1 MFILRSNKVYYYIIL
16 KIIQSPKWIHRLI
29 FTCLLGGVSMGEPNT
44 QATYITGT
52 IIDSTDL
59 SPLEYASIS
68 VINPGTNYKI
78 MVGGI
83 SDENGEFSIRH
94 TLVGTYT
101 IEVEYIGYETRAF
114 PDLKFSDEEHHAIDV
129 NLGRFNLLPKVLKLE
144 KVEAV
149 GFKSAI
155 KIGLDKKTFTITKA
169 ESILNQSAEAALR
182 KIPSVD
188 VDIDGVISINGD
200 QNITVLINGLRLS
213 GTHGEKN
220 PYLDLITTGF
230 IEKIDVI
237 TNPSVAMDPNGM
249 GGIINI
255 ILKDDIVDGFHSSTS
270 FTYGNHK
277 RYNGLLRLSYKKRK
291 MEFELT
297 GFAKSD
303 FSALN
308 SEREYEWQY
317 DSFSLKSIQEKST
330 TGNPLTGGIN
340 FGSTLTI
347 SDQNILHLGS
357 FFTAFNHS
365 SRDSIHHQFP
375 VEYDMTSNDNKRG
388 WNLDGNL
395 IHALKFSND
404 RSLTTTA
411 AFAQS
416 GEHQKEI
423 NDRNS
428 NGTGPDDHS
437 HIYQDDAIETKEIES
452 VYKTESPRFGMIQG
466 GASYQSLAINSEL
479 EYLHAPYGFD
489 FNEQVSSG
497 YFRVQKSL
505 KSMLSSLSAGIRI
518 EQRNTSTGVY
528 DIELPDSHQHA
539 DTSNVFVA
547 LIDSSIANSPP
558 AQKELYLYPELKTG
572 FTSIDKKLS
581 IIMKYGRRI
590 NRVKLAMINPFPVS
604 MIDEYHVR
612 KGNPFLKPELVDI
625 YQINFSFRLNTKQHP
640 MFTGNIFYKDIQDLI
655 QWHDVDFVTINDQ
668 SFEILTAGNVASG
681 KSLGYDFALSL
692 SPTKNIRLILD
703 YNNWIQK
710 TSGKGETDLIGNS
723 SGSITD
729 AQIRIALPW
738 KVDFELWY
746 RHYGKHKLPI
756 GEIAPY
762 YYVDLSFGKAIIDKN
777 VYLTFSVHDLFN
789 TRIMDIYTEQAIT
802 NPTSG
807 VTYIQKLNATKYNEQ
822 RLISLGIQFNISA
835 FPTPGQSKRDRINK
849 PDQPDDIDVD
859 Y

>member
-1 MFILRSNKVYYYIIL
+1 ML
-16 KIIQSPKWIHRLI
+16 KIIQSPKWIHKLI
-29 FTCLLGGVSMGEPNT
+29 FTCFLGQISMGEPNA

-68 VINPGTNYKI
+68 VINPGTNYNI
-78 MVGGI
+78 IVGGI
-83 SDENGEFSIRH
+83 SNENGEFSIRH
-94 TLVGTYT
+94 TLVGHYT
-101 IEVEYIGYETRAF
+101 IEVEYIGYETRVF
-114 PDLKFSDEEHHAIDV
+114 PDLKFSDEKNHTIDV
-129 NLGRFNLLPKVLKLE
+129 DLGKFILLPKVLKLE
-144 KVEAV
+144 KVDAV
-149 GFKSAI
+149 GFKSPL
-155 KIGLDKKTFTITKA
+155 KVGLDKKTFTITKA
-169 ESILNQSAEAALR
+169 ESILNQSAEATLR

-188 VDIDGVISINGD
+188 VDIDGIISINGD

-308 SEREYEWQY
+308 SEREYEWLY
-317 DSFSLKSIQEKST
+317 PSYSLKSIQEKST
-330 TGNPLTGGIN
+330 TGSPLTGGIN
-340 FGSTLTI
+340 LGSSLTF
-347 SDQNILHLGS
+347 SDRNILHLGS
-357 FFTAFNHS
+357 FFTAFDHS
-365 SRDSIHHQFP
+365 SRDSIHKSQPEEH
-375 VEYDMTSNDNKRG
+375 ETSNDNKRG
-388 WNLDGNL
+388 WNLDASI
-395 IHALKFSND
+395 IHALKFSDDN
-404 RSLTTTA
+404 SLTTTA

-416 GEHQKEI
+416 GEHQKNI

-428 NGTGPDDHS
+428 IGTGPDDHS

-518 EQRNTSTGVY
+518 EQRKTNTGVY

-547 LIDSSIANSPP
+547 LIDSSIANSPL
-558 AQKELYLYPELKTG
+558 AEKVLYLYPELKTG
-572 FTSIDKKLS
+572 FTSMDKKLS

-604 MIDEYHVR
+604 MIDDEYHVR

-625 YQINFSFRLNTKQHP
+625 YQISFSFRLNTKQHP

-655 QWHDVDFVTINDQ
+655 QWHDVDFVTINEQ

-681 KSLGYDFALSL
+681 KSLGYDLALSL
-692 SPTKNIRLILD
+692 SPTKNIQLILD
-703 YNNWIQK
+703 YNNWIKK

-729 AQIRIALPW
+729 GQIRIAMPW

-746 RHYGKHKLPI
+746 RRYGRHKIPI
-756 GEIAPY
+756 GEIDPY
-762 YYVDLSFGKAIIDKN
+762 YYVDLSLGKAIIDKN

-789 TRIMDIYTEQAIT
+789 SRIMDISTEQAIT

-822 RLISLGIQFNISA
+822 RLISLSIQFNLSE
-835 FPTPGQSKRDRINK
+835 FPTLGQSKRDRINK
-849 PDQPDDIDVD
+849 PDHPDDIDVD

>member
-1 MFILRSNKVYYYIIL
+1 ML
-16 KIIQSPKWIHRLI
+16 KIIQLPKWIHRLI
-29 FTCLLGGVSMGEPNT
+29 FICFLGGVSMGEPNT

-68 VINPGTNYKI
+68 VINSGTNYKI

-83 SDENGEFSIRH
+83 SDEKGAFSIRH
-94 TLVGTYT
+94 TLVGHYT
-101 IEVEYIGYETRAF
+101 IEVEYIGYETKTF
-114 PDLKFSDEEHHAIDV
+114 PGLRFSDEENHTIDV
-129 NLGRFNLLPKVLKLE
+129 PLGKFNLLPKVLKLE
-144 KVEAV
+144 KVDAV
-149 GFKSAI
+149 GFKSPLRV
-155 KIGLDKKTFTITKA
+155 GLDKKTFTITKS
-169 ESILNQSAEAALR
+169 ESILNQSAEVALR

-237 TNPSVAMDPNGM
+237 TSPSVAMDPNGM

-270 FTYGNHK
+270 LTYGNHN

-297 GFAKSD
+297 GFGKSD

-317 DSFSLKSIQEKST
+317 DSFSLGSIQKKST

-340 FGSTLTI
+340 LGSTLNF
-347 SDQNILHLGS
+347 SDRNILHLGS

-365 SRDSIHHQFP
+365 SRDSIHHKLP
-375 VEYDMTSNDNKRG
+375 VEYRMTSSDNKRG
-388 WNLDGNL
+388 WNLDASI
-395 IHALKFSND
+395 IHALKFSDDN
-404 RSLTTTA
+404 SLTTTA

-428 NGTGPDDHS
+428 NGAGPDDHS
-437 HIYQDDAIETKEIES
+437 HIYQDDAIETKEFES
-452 VYKTESPRFGMIQG
+452 VYKTQSPRFGMIQG
-466 GASYQSLAINSEL
+466 GTSYQSLAINSEL

-497 YFRVQKSL
+497 YFRVHKSL
-505 KSMLSSLSAGIRI
+505 KATLSSLSAGIRI
-518 EQRNTSTGVY
+518 EQRKTSTGVY
-528 DIELPDSHQHA
+528 DIELSDSHQHS
-539 DTSNVFVA
+539 DTSNVFVS

-558 AQKELYLYPELKTG
+558 AQKVLYLYPELKTG
-572 FTSIDKKLS
+572 FTSKDKSLS

-625 YQINFSFRLNTKQHP
+625 YQISFSFRLNTKQHP

-655 QWHDVDFVTINDQ
+655 QWHDVDFVTINEQ
-668 SFEILTAGNVASG
+668 SFEILTAGNVAIG
-681 KSLGYDFALSL
+681 KSVGYDFALSI

-703 YNNWIQK
+703 YNNWVKK
-710 TSGKGETDLIGNS
+710 TSGEGETDLIGNS

-729 AQIRIALPW
+729 AQIRIAMPW

-746 RHYGKHKLPI
+746 RRYGKHKLPI

-762 YYVDLSFGKAIIDKN
+762 YYVDLSLGKAIIDKN
-777 VYLTFSVHDLFN
+777 VYLTFSVHDMFN
-789 TRIMDIYTEQAIT
+789 SRIMDIYTEQAIT

-822 RLISLGIQFNISA
+822 RLISLGVQFNLSA
-835 FPTPGQSKRDRINK
+835 FPTLGQSKRDRINK
-849 PDQPDDIDVD
+849 PDHPDDIDVG

>member
-1 MFILRSNKVYYYIIL
+1 ML
-16 KIIQSPKWIHRLI
+16 KIIQSPKWLHRLI
-29 FTCLLGGVSMGEPNT
+29 VTCLLGQVSMGEPST

-52 IIDSTDL
+52 IIDSITL

-68 VINPGTNYKI
+68 VINPGTNYNI
-78 MVGGI
+78 IVGGI

-94 TLVGTYT
+94 TLVGHYK
-101 IEVEYIGYETRAF
+101 IEVQYIGYETRVF
-114 PDLKFSDEEHHAIDV
+114 SDLKFSDEESHAIDV
-129 NLGRFNLLPKVLKLE
+129 ELGKLNLLPKVLKLD
-144 KVEAV
+144 KVNAV
-149 GFKSAI
+149 GFKSPL
-155 KIGLDKKTFTITKA
+155 KVGLDKKTFTITKA
-169 ESILNQSAEAALR
+169 ESILNQSAEATLR

-188 VDIDGVISINGD
+188 VDLDGIISINGD

-255 ILKDDIVDGFHSSTS
+255 ILKNDIVDGFHSSTS

-277 RYNGLLRLSYKKRK
+277 RYNGLLRLSYKNRK
-291 MEFELT
+291 TEFELT

-308 SEREYEWQY
+308 SERKYEWQY
-317 DSFSLKSIQEKST
+317 DSFSLESIQNKST

-340 FGSTLTI
+340 LSSTLNI
-347 SDQNILHLGS
+347 SDRNILHLGS
-357 FFTAFNHS
+357 FFTAFDHS
-365 SRDSIHHQFP
+365 SRDSIQHKVP
-375 VEYDMTSNDNKRG
+375 VEYHMTSNDSKRG
-388 WNLDGNL
+388 WNLDANI
-395 IHALKFSND
+395 IHELKFSDGN
-404 RSLTTTA
+404 SLTTTT

-416 GEHQKEI
+416 GEHQKDI

-437 HIYQDDAIETKEIES
+437 HIYQDDAVVIKEFES
-452 VYKTESPRFGMIQG
+452 VYKTQSPRFGMVLG

-479 EYLHAPYGFD
+479 EYLHSPYGFD
-489 FNEQVSSG
+489 FNERVSSG
-497 YFRVQKSL
+497 YFRVHKSL
-505 KSMLSSLSAGIRI
+505 KNVLSSLSAGILI
-518 EQRNTSTGVY
+518 EQRKTSTGIY
-528 DIELPDSHQHA
+528 DIELPDSHQHT

-558 AQKELYLYPELKTG
+558 AEKALYLYPELKTG
-572 FTSIDKKLS
+572 YTFMDKKLS
-581 IIMKYGRRI
+581 IIMKYGRRT
-590 NRVKLAMINPFPVS
+590 NRLKFAMINPFPVS

-625 YQINFSFRLNTKQHP
+625 YQISFSFRLNTKHHP
-640 MFTGNIFYKDIQDLI
+640 MFTGNIVYKDIQDLI
-655 QWHDVDFVTINDQ
+655 QWHDVDFVTINEQ
-668 SFEILTAGNVASG
+668 SFEILTAGNVANG
-681 KSLGYDFALSL
+681 KSVGYDFALSL
-692 SPTKNIRLILD
+692 SPIKNIQLILD
-703 YNNWIQK
+703 YNNWIKK
-710 TSGKGETDLIGNS
+710 TSGEGETDLIGNS

-729 AQIRIALPW
+729 GQIRIAMPW

-746 RHYGKHKLPI
+746 RRYGRHKSPI
-756 GEIAPY
+756 GEIDPY
-762 YYVDLSFGKAIIDKN
+762 YYVDLSLGKAIIDKN

-789 TRIMDIYTEQAIT
+789 SRIMDISTEQAIT

-822 RLISLGIQFNISA
+822 RLISLSVQFNLSA
-835 FPTPGQSKRDRINK
+835 FPTLGQSKRDRINK
-849 PDQPDDIDVD
+849 PDRSDDIDVD

>member
-1 MFILRSNKVYYYIIL
+1 
-16 KIIQSPKWIHRLI
+16 
-29 FTCLLGGVSMGEPNT
+29 MGEPGT
-44 QATYITGT
+44 RATYITGT

-59 SPLEYASIS
+59 FPLEYASIS

-78 MVGGI
+78 LIGGI

-94 TLVGTYT
+94 TLVGHYT

-114 PDLKFSDEEHHAIDV
+114 PDLKFSDEENYTIDV
-129 NLGRFNLLPKVLKLE
+129 DLGKFNLLPKVIKLE
-144 KVEAV
+144 KVDAV
-149 GFKSAI
+149 GFKSPL
-155 KIGLDKKTFTITKA
+155 KVGLDKKTFTISKA
-169 ESILNQSAEAALR
+169 ESILNQSAELALR

-308 SEREYEWQY
+308 SERKYEWLY
-317 DSFSLKSIQEKST
+317 PSYSLKSIQEKST

-340 FGSTLTI
+340 LGSTLII

-357 FFTAFNHS
+357 FCTAFNHS
-365 SRDSIHHQFP
+365 SRNTNHNSPPEEH
-375 VEYDMTSNDNKRG
+375 ETSNDNKRG
-388 WNLDGNL
+388 WNLDASI
-395 IHALKFSND
+395 IHALKFSDDN
-404 RSLTTTA
+404 SLTTTA

-416 GEHQKEI
+416 GEHQKNI
-423 NDRNS
+423 NNRNS
-428 NGTGPDDHS
+428 IGTGPDDHS

-518 EQRNTSTGVY
+518 EQRKTNTGVY
-528 DIELPDSHQHA
+528 DIELPDSHQHT

-547 LIDSSIANSPP
+547 LIDSSIANSPL
-558 AQKELYLYPELKTG
+558 AEKVLYLYPELKTG
-572 FTSIDKKLS
+572 FTSMDKKLS

-625 YQINFSFRLNTKQHP
+625 YQISYSLRLNRKQHAV
-640 MFTGNIFYKDIQDLI
+640 FSGNLFYKDIQDLI
-655 QWHDVDFVTINDQ
+655 QWHDVDFVNINDQ
-668 SFEILTAGNVASG
+668 SFEILTADNVASG
-681 KSLGYDFALSL
+681 KSIGYDFALSI
-692 SPTKNIRLILD
+692 SPLKNIRLILD
-703 YNNWIQK
+703 HNNWIKK
-710 TSGKGETDLIGNS
+710 TSGEGETDLIGNS
-723 SGSITD
+723 SGSIAD
-729 AQIRIALPW
+729 GQIRIAMPW

-746 RHYGKHKLPI
+746 RRYGRHKIPI
-756 GEIAPY
+756 GEIDPY
-762 YYVDLSFGKAIIDKN
+762 YYVDLSIGKAIIDKN

-789 TRIMDIYTEQAIT
+789 SRIMDISSEQAIT

-822 RLISLGIQFNISA
+822 RLVSLGVQFNFSA
-835 FPTPGQSKRDRINK
+835 FPTVGQSKRGELNK
-849 PDQPDDIDVD
+849 PDRSDEIDVD

>member
-1 MFILRSNKVYYYIIL
+1 ML
-16 KIIQSPKWIHRLI
+16 KIIQLPKWIHRLI
-29 FTCLLGGVSMGEPNT
+29 FICFLGGASMGEPNT

-52 IIDSTDL
+52 VIDSTDL

-68 VINPGTNYKI
+68 VINSGTNYKV

-83 SDENGEFSIRH
+83 SDEKGAFSIRH
-94 TLVGTYT
+94 TLVGHYT
-101 IEVEYIGYETRAF
+101 IEIEYIGYETKTF
-114 PDLKFSDEEHHAIDV
+114 PGLRFSDEENHTIDV
-129 NLGRFNLLPKVLKLE
+129 PLGKFNLLPKVLKLE
-144 KVEAV
+144 KVDAV
-149 GFKSAI
+149 GFKSPLRV
-155 KIGLDKKTFTITKA
+155 GLDKKIFTITKS
-169 ESILNQSAEAALR
+169 ESILNQSAEVALR

-270 FTYGNHK
+270 LTYGNHN

-297 GFAKSD
+297 GFGKSD

-317 DSFSLKSIQEKST
+317 DSFSLGSIQKKST

-340 FGSTLTI
+340 LGSTLNF
-347 SDQNILHLGS
+347 SDRNILHLGS

-365 SRDSIHHQFP
+365 SRDSIHHKLP
-375 VEYDMTSNDNKRG
+375 VEYHMTSNDNKRG
-388 WNLDGNL
+388 WNLDASI
-395 IHALKFSND
+395 IHAFKFSDDN
-404 RSLTTTA
+404 SLTTTA

-437 HIYQDDAIETKEIES
+437 HIYQDDAIETREFES
-452 VYKTESPRFGMIQG
+452 VYKTQSPRFGIIQG
-466 GASYQSLAINSEL
+466 GTSYQSLAINSEL

-497 YFRVQKSL
+497 YFRVHKSL
-505 KSMLSSLSAGIRI
+505 KTTLSSLSAGIRI
-518 EQRNTSTGVY
+518 EQRKTSTGVY
-528 DIELPDSHQHA
+528 DIELSDSHQHS
-539 DTSNVFVA
+539 DTSNVFVS
-547 LIDSSIANSPP
+547 LIDSSIANSSP
-558 AQKELYLYPELKTG
+558 AQKVLYLYPELKTG
-572 FTSIDKKLS
+572 FTSMDEKLS

-590 NRVKLAMINPFPVS
+590 NRVKLAMVNPFPVS

-640 MFTGNIFYKDIQDLI
+640 MLTGNIFYKDIQDLI
-655 QWHDVDFVTINDQ
+655 QWYDVDFVTINEQ
-668 SFEILTAGNVASG
+668 SFEILTAGNVARG
-681 KSLGYDFALSL
+681 KSVGYDFALSL

-703 YNNWIQK
+703 YNNWIKK
-710 TSGKGETDLIGNS
+710 TSGEGETDLIGNS

-729 AQIRIALPW
+729 AQIRIAMPW

-746 RHYGKHKLPI
+746 RRYGKHKLPI

-762 YYVDLSFGKAIIDKN
+762 YYVDLSLGKAIIDKN
-777 VYLTFSVHDLFN
+777 VYLTFSVHDMFN
-789 TRIMDIYTEQAIT
+789 SRIMDIYTEQAIT

-822 RLISLGIQFNISA
+822 RLISLGVQFNLSA
-835 FPTPGQSKRDRINK
+835 FPTLGQSKRNRINK
-849 PDQPDDIDVD
+849 PDHPDDIDVD

>member
-1 MFILRSNKVYYYIIL
+1 M

-29 FTCLLGGVSMGEPNT
+29 FLCLLGGVSMGEPNT
-44 QATYITGT
+44 QTTYITGT
-52 IIDSTDL
+52 IIDSTDF

-94 TLVGTYT
+94 TLVGHYT

-114 PDLKFSDEEHHAIDV
+114 PDLKFSDEENHTIDV
-129 NLGRFNLLPKVLKLE
+129 DLGKFNLLPKVLKLE
-144 KVEAV
+144 KVDAV
-149 GFKSAI
+149 GFKSAL
-155 KIGLDKKTFTITKA
+155 KVGLDKKTFTITKA

-200 QNITVLINGLRLS
+200 QNITVLINGLKLS

-255 ILKDDIVDGFHSSTS
+255 ILKDDIIEGFHSSTS
-270 FTYGNHK
+270 LTYGNHN
-277 RYNGLLRLSYKKRK
+277 RYNGLLRLSYKKK
-291 MEFELT
+291 KIEFELT
-297 GFAKSD
+297 GFGKSD

-317 DSFSLKSIQEKST
+317 DSFSLGSIQKKST

-340 FGSTLTI
+340 LGSTLTF
-347 SDQNILHLGS
+347 SDRNILHLGS

-365 SRDSIHHQFP
+365 SRDSIHKSPPEEH
-375 VEYDMTSNDNKRG
+375 ETSSNNKRG
-388 WNLDGNL
+388 WNLDASI
-395 IHALKFSND
+395 IHALKFSDDN
-404 RSLTTTA
+404 SLTTTA

-416 GEHQKEI
+416 GEHQKNI
-423 NDRNS
+423 NNRNS
-428 NGTGPDDHS
+428 IGTGPDDHS

-518 EQRNTSTGVY
+518 EQRKTSTGVY
-528 DIELPDSHQHA
+528 DIELPDSHQHI

-547 LIDSSIANSPP
+547 LIDSSIANSPL
-558 AQKELYLYPELKTG
+558 AEKVLYLYPELKTG
-572 FTSIDKKLS
+572 FTSMDKKLS

-604 MIDEYHVR
+604 MIDDEYHVR

-625 YQINFSFRLNTKQHP
+625 YQISFAFRLNTKQHP

-655 QWHDVDFVTINDQ
+655 QWHDVDFVTINEQ

-681 KSLGYDFALSL
+681 KSLGYDLALSL

-703 YNNWIQK
+703 YNNWIKK
-710 TSGKGETDLIGNS
+710 TSGEGETDLIGNS
-723 SGSITD
+723 SGSIAD
-729 AQIRIALPW
+729 GQIRIAMPW

-746 RHYGKHKLPI
+746 RRHGRHKIPI
-756 GEIAPY
+756 GEIDPY
-762 YYVDLSFGKAIIDKN
+762 YYVDLSIGKAIIDKN

-789 TRIMDIYTEQAIT
+789 SRIMDIYTEQAIT

-807 VTYIQKLNATKYNEQ
+807 VTYIQKLNATKHNEQ
-822 RLISLGIQFNISA
+822 RLISLGVQFSLSA
-835 FPTPGQSKRDRINK
+835 FPTMGQSKRDRINK
-849 PDQPDDIDVD
+849 PDQSDDIDVD

>member
-1 MFILRSNKVYYYIIL
+1 MLTIF
-16 KIIQSPKWIHRLI
+16 QSSKWIHRLI
-29 FTCLLGGVSMGEPNT
+29 VTCLLGGVSMGAPST
-44 QATYITGT
+44 QAAYITGT
-52 IIDSTDL
+52 IVDFTNL

-68 VINPGTNYKI
+68 VIDPGTNYNI
-78 MVGGI
+78 IVGGI
-83 SDENGEFSIRH
+83 SDANGEFSIRH
-94 TLVGTYT
+94 TLVGHYT
-101 IEVEYIGYETRAF
+101 IEVEYIGYETRVF
-114 PDLKFSDEEHHAIDV
+114 SDLKFSDDEKHAIDV
-129 NLGRFNLLPKVLKLE
+129 DLGECNLLPKALKLE
-144 KVEAV
+144 QVEAV
-149 GFKSAI
+149 GVKSPLTV
-155 KIGLDKKTFTITKA
+155 GLNKKTFTITKA
-169 ESILNQSAEAALR
+169 ESILNQSAEVALR

-188 VDIDGVISINGD
+188 VDIDGIISINGD

-213 GTHGEKN
+213 GTHGEKH
-220 PYLDLITTGF
+220 PYLDLVTTGF

-308 SEREYEWQY
+308 SEREYEWLY
-317 DSFSLKSIQEKST
+317 PSHSLKSIQEKST

-340 FGSTLTI
+340 LGSTLTF
-347 SDQNILHLGS
+347 SDRNILHLGS
-357 FFTAFNHS
+357 FFTAFDHS
-365 SRDSIHHQFP
+365 SRDSIHKSPPEEH
-375 VEYDMTSNDNKRG
+375 ETSNDNKRG
-388 WNLDGNL
+388 WNLDASI
-395 IHALKFSND
+395 IHALKFSDDN
-404 RSLTTTA
+404 SLTTTA

-416 GEHQKEI
+416 GEHQKNI

-428 NGTGPDDHS
+428 IGTGPDDHS

-452 VYKTESPRFGMIQG
+452 VYKTKSPQFGMIQG

-518 EQRNTSTGVY
+518 EQRKTSTGVY
-528 DIELPDSHQHA
+528 DIELPDSHQHT

-547 LIDSSIANSPP
+547 LIDSSIANSPL
-558 AQKELYLYPELKTG
+558 AEKVLYLYPELKTG
-572 FTSIDKKLS
+572 FTSMDKKLS

-604 MIDEYHVR
+604 MIDDEYHVR

-625 YQINFSFRLNTKQHP
+625 YQISFSFRLNTKQNP

-655 QWHDVDFVTINDQ
+655 QWHDVDFVTINEQ

-681 KSLGYDFALSL
+681 KSLGYDLALSL

-703 YNNWIQK
+703 YNNWIKK
-710 TSGKGETDLIGNS
+710 TSGEGETDLIGNS

-729 AQIRIALPW
+729 GQIRIAMPG

-746 RHYGKHKLPI
+746 RRYGRHKIPI
-756 GEIAPY
+756 GEIDPY
-762 YYVDLSFGKAIIDKN
+762 YYIDLSLGKAIIDKN

-789 TRIMDIYTEQAIT
+789 SRIMDISTEQAIT

-822 RLISLGIQFNISA
+822 RLISLSVQFNLSA
-835 FPTPGQSKRDRINK
+835 FPTLGQSKRDRINK
-849 PDQPDDIDVD
+849 PDRSDDIDVD

>member
-1 MFILRSNKVYYYIIL
+1 MG
-16 KIIQSPKWIHRLI
+16 Q
-29 FTCLLGGVSMGEPNT
+29 VSIGAPST

-52 IIDSTDL
+52 IVDSTNL

-68 VINPGTNYKI
+68 VINPGTNYNI
-78 MVGGI
+78 IVGGI
-83 SDENGEFSIRH
+83 SDENGEFYIRH
-94 TLVGTYT
+94 TLVGHYT
-101 IEVEYIGYETRAF
+101 IEVEYIGYETKVF
-114 PDLKFSDEEHHAIDV
+114 SDLKFSDEEGHAIDV
-129 NLGRFNLLPKVLKLE
+129 ELGKFNLLPKVLKLD
-144 KVEAV
+144 KVNAV
-149 GFKSAI
+149 GFKSPL
-155 KIGLDKKTFTITKA
+155 KVGLDKKTFTITKA

-188 VDIDGVISINGD
+188 VDLDGIISINGD

-255 ILKDDIVDGFHSSTS
+255 ILKNDIVDGFHSSTS

-308 SEREYEWQY
+308 SERKYEWQY
-317 DSFSLKSIQEKST
+317 DSFSLESIQKKST
-330 TGNPLTGGIN
+330 TGNPLTGGISL
-340 FGSTLTI
+340 GSTLNI
-347 SDQNILHLGS
+347 SDRNILHLRS
-357 FFTAFNHS
+357 FFTAFDHS
-365 SRDSIHHQFP
+365 SRDSIQHKVP
-375 VEYDMTSNDNKRG
+375 VEYHMTSNDNKRG
-388 WNLDGNL
+388 WNLDANI
-395 IHALKFSND
+395 IHELKFSDGN
-404 RSLTTTA
+404 SLTTTTA
-411 AFAQS
+411 IAQS
-416 GEHQKEI
+416 GEHQKDI

-437 HIYQDDAIETKEIES
+437 HIYQDDAVVTKEFES
-452 VYKTESPRFGMIQG
+452 VYKTQSPRFGMVQG

-479 EYLHAPYGFD
+479 EYLHSPYGFD

-497 YFRVQKSL
+497 YFRAHKSL

-518 EQRNTSTGVY
+518 EQRTTNTGVY
-528 DIELPDSHQHA
+528 DIGLPGSHQHT

-558 AQKELYLYPELKTG
+558 TEKALYIYPELKTG
-572 FTSIDKKLS
+572 YTFMDKKLS

-590 NRVKLAMINPFPVS
+590 NRLKLAMINPFPVS

-625 YQINFSFRLNTKQHP
+625 YQISFSFRLNTKHHP
-640 MFTGNIFYKDIQDLI
+640 MFTGNIVYKDIQDLI
-655 QWHDVDFVTINDQ
+655 QWHDVDFVTINGQ

-681 KSLGYDFALSL
+681 KSVGYDFAFSL
-692 SPTKNIRLILD
+692 SPIKNIQLILD
-703 YNNWIQK
+703 YNNWIIK
-710 TSGKGETDLIGNS
+710 TSGEGETDLIGNS

-729 AQIRIALPW
+729 GQIRIAMPW

-746 RHYGKHKLPI
+746 RRYGRHKIPI
-756 GEIAPY
+756 GEIDPY
-762 YYVDLSFGKAIIDKN
+762 YYVDLSLGKAIIDKN

-789 TRIMDIYTEQAIT
+789 SRIMDISTEQAIT
-802 NPTSG
+802 NPTSS
-807 VTYIQKLNATKYNEQ
+807 VAYIQKLNATKYNEQ
-822 RLISLGIQFNISA
+822 RLISLSVQFNLSA
-835 FPTPGQSKRDRINK
+835 FPTLGQSKRDRKNK
-849 PDQPDDIDVD
+849 PNRSDDIDVD

>member
-1 MFILRSNKVYYYIIL
+1 M
-16 KIIQSPKWIHRLI
+16 LI
-29 FTCLLGGVSMGEPNT
+29 FTCLLGQVSMGAPST

-52 IIDSTDL
+52 IVDSTNL

-68 VINPGTNYKI
+68 VINLGTNYNI
-78 MVGGI
+78 IVGGI

-94 TLVGTYT
+94 TLVGHYT
-101 IEVEYIGYETRAF
+101 IEVEYIGYETRVF
-114 PDLKFSDEEHHAIDV
+114 TDMKFSDEKNRAIDV
-129 NLGRFNLLPKVLKLE
+129 ELGKFNLLPKVLKLN
-144 KVEAV
+144 KVNAV
-149 GFKSAI
+149 GFKSPL
-155 KIGLDKKTFTITKA
+155 KVGFDKKTFTITKA
-169 ESILNQSAEAALR
+169 ESILNQSAEATLR

-188 VDIDGVISINGD
+188 VDLDGIISINGD
-200 QNITVLINGLRLS
+200 QNITMLINGLRLS

-277 RYNGLLRLSYKKRK
+277 RYNGLSRLSYKKRK

-308 SEREYEWQY
+308 SEREYEWLY
-317 DSFSLKSIQEKST
+317 PSYSLKSIQEKST

-340 FGSTLTI
+340 LGSTLNF

-357 FFTAFNHS
+357 FFTAFDHS
-365 SRDSIHHQFP
+365 SRDSIQHTLP
-375 VEYDMTSNDNKRG
+375 VEYHMTSNDNKRG
-388 WNLDGNL
+388 WNLDANI
-395 IHALKFSND
+395 IHELKFSDDN
-404 RSLTTTA
+404 SLTTTT

-416 GEHQKEI
+416 GEHQKDI

-428 NGTGPDDHS
+428 NGIGPDDHS
-437 HIYQDDAIETKEIES
+437 HIYQDDAVETEEFES
-452 VYKTESPRFGMIQG
+452 VYKTQSPRFGMVQG

-479 EYLHAPYGFD
+479 EYLHSPYGFD

-497 YFRVQKSL
+497 YFRVHKSL

-518 EQRNTSTGVY
+518 EQRKTSTDVY
-528 DIELPDSHQHA
+528 DIELPDSHQHT

-558 AQKELYLYPELKTG
+558 AEKVLYLYPELKTG
-572 FTSIDKKLS
+572 FTSMDKKLS

-625 YQINFSFRLNTKQHP
+625 YQISFSFRLNTKQHP
-640 MFTGNIFYKDIQDLI
+640 MFTGNLFYKDIQDLI
-655 QWHDVDFVTINDQ
+655 QWHDVDFVTINEQ

-681 KSLGYDFALSL
+681 KSLGYDLALSL

-703 YNNWIQK
+703 YNNWIKK
-710 TSGKGETDLIGNS
+710 TSGEGETDLIGNS

-729 AQIRIALPW
+729 GQIRIAMPW

-746 RHYGKHKLPI
+746 RRYGRHKIPI
-756 GEIAPY
+756 GEIDPY
-762 YYVDLSFGKAIIDKN
+762 YYVDLSLGKAIIDKN

-789 TRIMDIYTEQAIT
+789 SRIMDISTEQAIT

-822 RLISLGIQFNISA
+822 RLISLSVQFNLSA
-835 FPTPGQSKRDRINK
+835 FPTLGQSKRDRINK
-849 PDQPDDIDVD
+849 PDRSDDIDVD

>member
-1 MFILRSNKVYYYIIL
+1 MLTVF
-16 KIIQSPKWIHRLI
+16 QSPKWIHRLI
-29 FTCLLGGVSMGEPNT
+29 VTCFLGGFCMGESST
-44 QATYITGT
+44 YATYITGT
-52 IIDSTDL
+52 IKDSTDL

-68 VINPGTNYKI
+68 VINPGTNYNI
-78 MVGGI
+78 IVGGI

-94 TLVGTYT
+94 TLVGHYT
-101 IEVEYIGYETRAF
+101 IEVKYIGYKTRVF
-114 PDLKFSDEEHHAIDV
+114 TDLKFSDEDSHAIDV
-129 NLGRFNLLPKVLKLE
+129 DLGKFSLSPKVLKLE
-144 KVEAV
+144 KVDAV
-149 GFKSAI
+149 GIKSPL
-155 KIGLDKKTFTITKA
+155 KVGLDKKTFTITKA
-169 ESILNQSAEAALR
+169 ESILNQSAETALR

-188 VDIDGVISINGD
+188 VDLDGIISINGD

-220 PYLDLITTGF
+220 PYLDLITHGF

-255 ILKDDIVDGFHSSTS
+255 ILKDDIVDGFHSSIS

-277 RYNGLLRLSYKKRK
+277 QYNGLLRLSHKQRK

-303 FSALN
+303 FFALN
-308 SEREYEWQY
+308 SERKYEWQY
-317 DSFSLKSIQEKST
+317 DSFSLESIQKKST

-340 FGSTLTI
+340 LGSRLTF
-347 SDQNILHLGS
+347 SDRNILHLGS
-357 FFTAFNHS
+357 FFTAFDHS
-365 SRDSIHHQFP
+365 SRDSIQHRLP
-375 VEYDMTSNDNKRG
+375 VEYHMTSNNNKRG
-388 WNLDGNL
+388 WNLDANI
-395 IHALKFSND
+395 IHDLKFSDDN
-404 RSLTTTA
+404 SLTTTT

-416 GEHQKEI
+416 GEHQKDI

-437 HIYQDDAIETKEIES
+437 HIFQDDAVETIEFES
-452 VYKTESPRFGMIQG
+452 VYKTQSPKLGMLQG
-466 GASYQSLAINSEL
+466 GVSYQSLAINSEL
-479 EYLHAPYGFD
+479 EYLHSPYGFD
-489 FNEQVSSG
+489 YNEQVSSG
-497 YFRVQKSL
+497 YFRAHKSL
-505 KSMLSSLSAGIRI
+505 KSMLNLLSAGIRI
-518 EQRNTSTGVY
+518 EQRKTSTGVY
-528 DIELPDSHQHA
+528 DIELPDSHQHT

-558 AQKELYLYPELKTG
+558 ADRVLHLYPELKAG
-572 FTSIDKKLS
+572 FSSMDKKLS

-590 NRVKLAMINPFPVS
+590 NRLKLSMINPFPIS

-625 YQINFSFRLNTKQHP
+625 YQISFSFKLNIKQRP
-640 MFTGNIFYKDIQDLI
+640 TFTGNIVYKDIQDLI
-655 QWHDVDFVTINDQ
+655 QWHDVDFVTINEQ

-681 KSLGYDFALSL
+681 KSVGYDFALSL
-692 SPTKNIRLILD
+692 SPTKNIQVILD
-703 YNNWIQK
+703 YNYWIKK
-710 TSGKGETDLIGNS
+710 TSGKGESDLIGNS

-729 AQIRIALPW
+729 GQIRIAMPW
-738 KVDFELWY
+738 KVVFELWY
-746 RHYGKHKLPI
+746 RRYGRHKIPI
-756 GEIAPY
+756 GEIDPY
-762 YYVDLSFGKAIIDKN
+762 YYVDLSLGKAIIDKN

-789 TRIMDIYTEQAIT
+789 SRIMDISTEQAIT

-822 RLISLGIQFNISA
+822 RLISLSVQFNLSA
-835 FPTPGQSKRDRINK
+835 FPTLGQSKRDRINP
-849 PDQPDDIDVD
+849 PDRSDDIDVD

>member
-1 MFILRSNKVYYYIIL
+1 MLTIF
-16 KIIQSPKWIHRLI
+16 QSSKWIHRLI
-29 FTCLLGGVSMGEPNT
+29 VTCLLGGFSMGAPST
-44 QATYITGT
+44 QAAYITGT
-52 IIDSTDL
+52 IVDSTNL

-68 VINPGTNYKI
+68 VIDPGTNYNI
-78 MVGGI
+78 IVGGI
-83 SDENGEFSIRH
+83 SDANGEFSIRH
-94 TLVGTYT
+94 TLVGHYT
-101 IEVEYIGYETRAF
+101 IEVEYIGYETRVF
-114 PDLKFSDEEHHAIDV
+114 SDLKFSDDEKHAIDV
-129 NLGRFNLLPKVLKLE
+129 DLGECNLLPKALKLE
-144 KVEAV
+144 QVEAV
-149 GFKSAI
+149 GVKSPLTV
-155 KIGLDKKTFTITKA
+155 GLNKKTFTITKA
-169 ESILNQSAEAALR
+169 ESILNQSAEVALR

-188 VDIDGVISINGD
+188 VDIDGIISINGD

-213 GTHGEKN
+213 GTHGEKH
-220 PYLDLITTGF
+220 PYLDLVTTGF

-308 SEREYEWQY
+308 SEREYEWLY
-317 DSFSLKSIQEKST
+317 PSHSLKSIQEKST

-340 FGSTLTI
+340 LGSTLTI
-347 SDQNILHLGS
+347 SNQNILHLGS
-357 FFTAFNHS
+357 FFTAFDHS
-365 SRDSIHHQFP
+365 SRDSIHKSPPEEH
-375 VEYDMTSNDNKRG
+375 ETSNDNKRG
-388 WNLDGNL
+388 WNLDASI
-395 IHALKFSND
+395 IHALKFSDDN
-404 RSLTTTA
+404 SLTTTA

-416 GEHQKEI
+416 GEHQKNI

-428 NGTGPDDHS
+428 IGTGPDDHS
-437 HIYQDDAIETKEIES
+437 HIYQDDAIETKKIES

-505 KSMLSSLSAGIRI
+505 KNMLSSLSAGIRI
-518 EQRNTSTGVY
+518 EQRKTSTGVY
-528 DIELPDSHQHA
+528 DIELPDSHQHT

-547 LIDSSIANSPP
+547 LIDSSIANSPL
-558 AQKELYLYPELKTG
+558 AEKVLYLYPELKTG
-572 FTSIDKKLS
+572 FTSMDKKLS

-590 NRVKLAMINPFPVS
+590 NRVKLAMINPFPAS

-625 YQINFSFRLNTKQHP
+625 YQISFSFRLNTKQHP

-655 QWHDVDFVTINDQ
+655 QWHDVDFVTINEQ

-681 KSLGYDFALSL
+681 KSVGYNFALSL
-692 SPTKNIRLILD
+692 SPIKNIQLILD
-703 YNNWIQK
+703 YNNWIKK
-710 TSGKGETDLIGNS
+710 TSGEGETDLIGNS

-729 AQIRIALPW
+729 GQIRIAMPW

-746 RHYGKHKLPI
+746 RRYGRHKIPI
-756 GEIAPY
+756 GEIDPY
-762 YYVDLSFGKAIIDKN
+762 YYVDLSLGKAIIDKN

-789 TRIMDIYTEQAIT
+789 SRIMDISTEQAIT

-807 VTYIQKLNATKYNEQ
+807 VTYKQKLNATKYNEQ
-822 RLISLGIQFNISA
+822 RLISLSVQFNLSA
-835 FPTPGQSKRDRINK
+835 FPTLGQSKRDRINK
-849 PDQPDDIDVD
+849 PDRSDDIDVD

>member
-1 MFILRSNKVYYYIIL
+1 ML
-16 KIIQSPKWIHRLI
+16 KIIQLPKWIHRLI
-29 FTCLLGGVSMGEPNT
+29 FICFLGGASMGEPNT

-68 VINPGTNYKI
+68 VINSGSNYKI

-83 SDENGEFSIRH
+83 SDEKGAFSIRH
-94 TLVGTYT
+94 TLVGHYT
-101 IEVEYIGYETRAF
+101 IEIEYIGYETKTF
-114 PDLKFSDEEHHAIDV
+114 PGLRFSDEENHTIDV
-129 NLGRFNLLPKVLKLE
+129 PLGKFNLLPKVLKLE
-144 KVEAV
+144 KVDAV
-149 GFKSAI
+149 GFKSPLRV
-155 KIGLDKKTFTITKA
+155 GLDKKIFTITKS
-169 ESILNQSAEAALR
+169 ESILNQSAEVALR

-270 FTYGNHK
+270 LTYGNHN

-297 GFAKSD
+297 GFGKSD

-308 SEREYEWQY
+308 SEREYEWRY
-317 DSFSLKSIQEKST
+317 DSFSLGSIQKKST

-340 FGSTLTI
+340 LGSTLNF
-347 SDQNILHLGS
+347 SDRNILHLGS

-365 SRDSIHHQFP
+365 SRDSIRHKLP
-375 VEYDMTSNDNKRG
+375 VEYHMTSSDNKRG
-388 WNLDGNL
+388 WNLDASI
-395 IHALKFSND
+395 IHALKFSDDN
-404 RSLTTTA
+404 SLTTTA

-428 NGTGPDDHS
+428 NGAGPDDHS
-437 HIYQDDAIETKEIES
+437 HIYQDDAIETKEFES
-452 VYKTESPRFGMIQG
+452 VYKTQSPRFGMIQG
-466 GASYQSLAINSEL
+466 GTSYQSLAINSEL

-497 YFRVQKSL
+497 YFRVHKSL
-505 KSMLSSLSAGIRI
+505 KATLSSLSAGIRI
-518 EQRNTSTGVY
+518 EQRKTSTGVY
-528 DIELPDSHQHA
+528 DIELSDSHQHS
-539 DTSNVFVA
+539 DTSNVFVS
-547 LIDSSIANSPP
+547 LIDSSIANSSP
-558 AQKELYLYPELKTG
+558 AQKVLYLYPELKTG
-572 FTSIDKKLS
+572 FTSMDEKLS

-590 NRVKLAMINPFPVS
+590 NRVKLAMVNPFPVS

-640 MFTGNIFYKDIQDLI
+640 MLTGNIFYKDIQDLI
-655 QWHDVDFVTINDQ
+655 QWYDVDFVTINEQ
-668 SFEILTAGNVASG
+668 SFEILTAGNVAIG
-681 KSLGYDFALSL
+681 KSVGYDFALSI

-703 YNNWIQK
+703 YNNWIKK
-710 TSGKGETDLIGNS
+710 TSGEGETDLIGNS
-723 SGSITD
+723 SGSISD
-729 AQIRIALPW
+729 AQIRIAMPW

-746 RHYGKHKLPI
+746 RRYGKHKIPI

-762 YYVDLSFGKAIIDKN
+762 YYVDLSLGKAIIDKN
-777 VYLTFSVHDLFN
+777 VYLTLSVHDMFN
-789 TRIMDIYTEQAIT
+789 SRIMDIYTEQAIT
-802 NPTSG
+802 NSTSG

-822 RLISLGIQFNISA
+822 RLISLGVQFNLSA
-835 FPTPGQSKRDRINK
+835 FPTLGQSKRDRINK
-849 PDQPDDIDVD
+849 PDRSGDIDVD

>member
-1 MFILRSNKVYYYIIL
+1 MLTIF
-16 KIIQSPKWIHRLI
+16 QSSKWIHRLI
-29 FTCLLGGVSMGEPNT
+29 VTCLLGGVSMGAPST
-44 QATYITGT
+44 QAAYITGT
-52 IIDSTDL
+52 IVDSTNL

-68 VINPGTNYKI
+68 VINPGTNYNI
-78 MVGGI
+78 IVGGI
-83 SDENGEFSIRH
+83 SDANGEFSIRH
-94 TLVGTYT
+94 TLVGHYT
-101 IEVEYIGYETRAF
+101 IEVEYIGYETRVF
-114 PDLKFSDEEHHAIDV
+114 SDLKFSDDEKHAIDV
-129 NLGRFNLLPKVLKLE
+129 DLGECNLLPKALKLE
-144 KVEAV
+144 QVEAV
-149 GFKSAI
+149 GVKSPLTV
-155 KIGLDKKTFTITKA
+155 GLNKKTFTITKA
-169 ESILNQSAEAALR
+169 ESILNQSAEVALR

-188 VDIDGVISINGD
+188 VDIDGIISINGD

-213 GTHGEKN
+213 GTHGEKH
-220 PYLDLITTGF
+220 PYLDLVTTGF

-308 SEREYEWQY
+308 SEREYEWLY
-317 DSFSLKSIQEKST
+317 PSHSLKSIQEKST

-340 FGSTLTI
+340 LGSSLTI
-347 SDQNILHLGS
+347 SDRNTLRLGS
-357 FFTAFNHS
+357 FFTAFDHS

-375 VEYDMTSNDNKRG
+375 VKYDMTSNNNKRG
-388 WNLDGNL
+388 WNLDASI
-395 IHALKFSND
+395 IHTLEFSND
-404 RSLTTTA
+404 NLLTTTA
-411 AFAQS
+411 ALAQS
-416 GEHQKEI
+416 GEHQKDI

-452 VYKTESPRFGMIQG
+452 VYRAKFPRFGMIQG
-466 GASYQSLAINSEL
+466 GASYQSLVINSEL

-497 YFRVQKSL
+497 YFRIQKPL
-505 KSMLSSLSAGIRI
+505 KRMLSSLSAGIRI
-518 EQRNTSTGVY
+518 EQRKTRTGVY
-528 DIELPDSHQHA
+528 DIGLPDSHQHA

-547 LIDSSIANSPP
+547 LIDSSIASSPP
-558 AQKELYLYPELKTG
+558 DQKVLYLYPELKTG
-572 FTSIDKKLS
+572 FTSMDKKLS
-581 IIMKYGRRI
+581 IIMKYGQRI

-625 YQINFSFRLNTKQHP
+625 YQISFSFRLNTKQHP
-640 MFTGNIFYKDIQDLI
+640 MFTGNIFYKDIQNLI
-655 QWHDVDFVTINDQ
+655 QWHDVDFVTINEQ

-681 KSLGYDFALSL
+681 KSLGYDLALSL

-703 YNNWIQK
+703 YNNWIKK
-710 TSGKGETDLIGNS
+710 TSGEGETDLIGNS

-729 AQIRIALPW
+729 GQIRIAMPW

-746 RHYGKHKLPI
+746 RRYGRHKIPI
-756 GEIAPY
+756 GEIDPY
-762 YYVDLSFGKAIIDKN
+762 YYVDLSIGKAIIDKN

-789 TRIMDIYTEQAIT
+789 SRIMDISTEQAIT

-822 RLISLGIQFNISA
+822 RLISLSVQFNLSA
-835 FPTPGQSKRDRINK
+835 FPTLGQSKRDRINK
-849 PDQPDDIDVD
+849 PDRSDDIDVD

>member
-1 MFILRSNKVYYYIIL
+1 ML
-16 KIIQSPKWIHRLI
+16 KIIQLPKWIHRLI
-29 FTCLLGGVSMGEPNT
+29 FICFLGGVSMGEPNT

-52 IIDSTDL
+52 VIDSTDL

-68 VINPGTNYKI
+68 VINSGTNYKV

-83 SDENGEFSIRH
+83 SDEKGAFSIRH
-94 TLVGTYT
+94 TLVGHYT
-101 IEVEYIGYETRAF
+101 IEVEYIGYETKTF
-114 PDLKFSDEEHHAIDV
+114 PGLRFSDEENHTIDV
-129 NLGRFNLLPKVLKLE
+129 PLGKFNLLPKVLKLE
-144 KVEAV
+144 KVDAV
-149 GFKSAI
+149 GFKSPLRV
-155 KIGLDKKTFTITKA
+155 GLDKKIFTITKS
-169 ESILNQSAEAALR
+169 ESILNQSAEVALR

-270 FTYGNHK
+270 LTYGNHN

-297 GFAKSD
+297 GFGKSD

-317 DSFSLKSIQEKST
+317 DSFSLGSIQKKST
-330 TGNPLTGGIN
+330 TGNILTGGIN
-340 FGSTLTI
+340 LGTTLTF
-347 SDQNILHLGS
+347 SDRNILHLGS

-365 SRDSIHHQFP
+365 SRDSIHHKLP
-375 VEYDMTSNDNKRG
+375 VEYHMTSNDNKRG
-388 WNLDGNL
+388 WNLDASI
-395 IHALKFSND
+395 IHAFKFSDDN
-404 RSLTTTA
+404 SLTTTA

-437 HIYQDDAIETKEIES
+437 HIYQDDAIETREFES
-452 VYKTESPRFGMIQG
+452 VYKTQSPRFGIIQG
-466 GASYQSLAINSEL
+466 GTSYQSLAINSEL

-497 YFRVQKSL
+497 YFRVHKSL
-505 KSMLSSLSAGIRI
+505 KTTLSSLSAGIRI
-518 EQRNTSTGVY
+518 EQRKTSTGVY
-528 DIELPDSHQHA
+528 DIELSDSHQHS
-539 DTSNVFVA
+539 DTSNVFVS

-558 AQKELYLYPELKTG
+558 AQKVLYLYPELKTG
-572 FTSIDKKLS
+572 FTSMDKKLS

-590 NRVKLAMINPFPVS
+590 NRVKLAMVNPFPVS

-625 YQINFSFRLNTKQHP
+625 YQINFSFKLNTKQHP

-655 QWHDVDFVTINDQ
+655 QWHDVDFVTINEQ
-668 SFEILTAGNVASG
+668 SFEILTAGNVARG
-681 KSLGYDFALSL
+681 KSVGYDFALSL

-703 YNNWIQK
+703 YNNWIKK
-710 TSGKGETDLIGNS
+710 TSGEGETDLIGNS
-723 SGSITD
+723 SGSISD
-729 AQIRIALPW
+729 AQIRIAMPW

-746 RHYGKHKLPI
+746 RRYGKHKIPI

-762 YYVDLSFGKAIIDKN
+762 YYVDLSLGKAIIDKN
-777 VYLTFSVHDLFN
+777 VYLTLSVHDMFN
-789 TRIMDIYTEQAIT
+789 SRIMDIYTAQAIT

-822 RLISLGIQFNISA
+822 RLISLGVQFNLSA
-835 FPTPGQSKRDRINK
+835 FPTLGQSKRDRINK
-849 PDQPDDIDVD
+849 SDRSGDIDVD

>member
-1 MFILRSNKVYYYIIL
+1 ML
-16 KIIQSPKWIHRLI
+16 KIIQLPKWIHRLI
-29 FTCLLGGVSMGEPNT
+29 FICFLGGASMGEPNT

-52 IIDSTDL
+52 VIDSTDL

-68 VINPGTNYKI
+68 VINSGTNYKV

-83 SDENGEFSIRH
+83 SDEKGAFSIRH
-94 TLVGTYT
+94 TLVGHYT
-101 IEVEYIGYETRAF
+101 IEVEYIGYETKTF
-114 PDLKFSDEEHHAIDV
+114 PGLRFSDEENHTIDV
-129 NLGRFNLLPKVLKLE
+129 PLGKFNLLPKVLKLE
-144 KVEAV
+144 KVDAV
-149 GFKSAI
+149 GFKSPLRV
-155 KIGLDKKTFTITKA
+155 GLDKKTFTITKS
-169 ESILNQSAEAALR
+169 ESILNQSAEVALR

-270 FTYGNHK
+270 LTYGNHN

-297 GFAKSD
+297 GFGKSD

-317 DSFSLKSIQEKST
+317 DSFSLGSIQKKST
-330 TGNPLTGGIN
+330 TGNILTGGIN
-340 FGSTLTI
+340 LGTTLTF
-347 SDQNILHLGS
+347 SDRNILHLGS

-365 SRDSIHHQFP
+365 SRDSIHHKLP
-375 VEYDMTSNDNKRG
+375 VEYHMTSNDNKRG
-388 WNLDGNL
+388 WNLDASI
-395 IHALKFSND
+395 IHAFKFSDDN
-404 RSLTTTA
+404 SLTTTA

-437 HIYQDDAIETKEIES
+437 HIYQDDAIETREFES
-452 VYKTESPRFGMIQG
+452 VYKTQSPRFGIIQG
-466 GASYQSLAINSEL
+466 GTSYQSLAINSEL

-497 YFRVQKSL
+497 YFRVHKSL
-505 KSMLSSLSAGIRI
+505 KATLSSLSAGIRI
-518 EQRNTSTGVY
+518 EQRKTSTGVY
-528 DIELPDSHQHA
+528 DIELSDSHQHS
-539 DTSNVFVA
+539 DTSNVFVS

-558 AQKELYLYPELKTG
+558 AQKVLYLYPELKTG
-572 FTSIDKKLS
+572 FTSMDKKLS

-590 NRVKLAMINPFPVS
+590 NRVKLAMVNPFPVS

-625 YQINFSFRLNTKQHP
+625 YQINFSFKLNTKQHP

-655 QWHDVDFVTINDQ
+655 QWHDVDFVTINEQ
-668 SFEILTAGNVASG
+668 SFEILTAGNVARG
-681 KSLGYDFALSL
+681 KSIGYDFALSL
-692 SPTKNIRLILD
+692 LPTKNIRLILD
-703 YNNWIQK
+703 YNNWIKK
-710 TSGKGETDLIGNS
+710 TSGEGETDLIGNS
-723 SGSITD
+723 SGSISD
-729 AQIRIALPW
+729 AQIRIAMPW

-746 RHYGKHKLPI
+746 RRYGKHKIPI

-762 YYVDLSFGKAIIDKN
+762 YYVDLSLGKAIIDKN
-777 VYLTFSVHDLFN
+777 VYLTLSVHDMFN
-789 TRIMDIYTEQAIT
+789 SRIMDIYTEQAIT

-822 RLISLGIQFNISA
+822 RLISLGVQFNLSA
-835 FPTPGQSKRDRINK
+835 FPTLGQSKRDRINK
-849 PDQPDDIDVD
+849 PDRSGDIDVD

>member
-1 MFILRSNKVYYYIIL
+1 ML
-16 KIIQSPKWIHRLI
+16 KIIQLPKWIHRLI
-29 FTCLLGGVSMGEPNT
+29 FICFLGGASMGEPNT

-68 VINPGTNYKI
+68 VINSGSNYKI

-83 SDENGEFSIRH
+83 SDEKGAFSIRH
-94 TLVGTYT
+94 TLVGHYT
-101 IEVEYIGYETRAF
+101 IEIEYIGYETKTF
-114 PDLKFSDEEHHAIDV
+114 PGLRFSDEENHTIDV
-129 NLGRFNLLPKVLKLE
+129 PLGKFNLLPKVLKLE
-144 KVEAV
+144 KVDAV
-149 GFKSAI
+149 GFKSPLRV
-155 KIGLDKKTFTITKA
+155 GLDKKIFTITKS
-169 ESILNQSAEAALR
+169 ESILNQSAEVALR

-270 FTYGNHK
+270 LTYGNHN

-297 GFAKSD
+297 GFGKSD

-317 DSFSLKSIQEKST
+317 DSFSLGSIQKKST

-340 FGSTLTI
+340 LGSTLNF
-347 SDQNILHLGS
+347 SDRNILHLGS
-357 FFTAFNHS
+357 FFTVFNHS
-365 SRDSIHHQFP
+365 SRDSIRHKLP
-375 VEYDMTSNDNKRG
+375 VEYHMTSSDNKRG
-388 WNLDGNL
+388 WNLDASI
-395 IHALKFSND
+395 IHALKFSDDN
-404 RSLTTTA
+404 SLTTTA

-428 NGTGPDDHS
+428 NGAGPDDHS
-437 HIYQDDAIETKEIES
+437 HIYQDDAIETKEFES
-452 VYKTESPRFGMIQG
+452 VYKTQSPRFGMIQG
-466 GASYQSLAINSEL
+466 GTSYQSLAINSEL

-497 YFRVQKSL
+497 YFRVHKSL
-505 KSMLSSLSAGIRI
+505 KATLSSLSAGIRI
-518 EQRNTSTGVY
+518 EQRKTSTGVY
-528 DIELPDSHQHA
+528 DIELSDSHQHS
-539 DTSNVFVA
+539 DTSNVFVS
-547 LIDSSIANSPP
+547 LIDSSIANSSP
-558 AQKELYLYPELKTG
+558 AQKVLYLYPELKTG
-572 FTSIDKKLS
+572 FTSMDEKLS

-590 NRVKLAMINPFPVS
+590 NRVKLAMVNPFPVS

-640 MFTGNIFYKDIQDLI
+640 MLTGNIFYKDIQDLI
-655 QWHDVDFVTINDQ
+655 QWYDVDFVTINEQ
-668 SFEILTAGNVASG
+668 SFEILTAGNVAIG
-681 KSLGYDFALSL
+681 KSVGYDFALSI

-703 YNNWIQK
+703 YNNWIKK
-710 TSGKGETDLIGNS
+710 TSGEGETDLIGNS

-729 AQIRIALPW
+729 AQIRIAMPW

-746 RHYGKHKLPI
+746 RRYGKHKLPI

-762 YYVDLSFGKAIIDKN
+762 YYVDLSLGKAIIDKN
-777 VYLTFSVHDLFN
+777 VYLTFSVHDMFN
-789 TRIMDIYTEQAIT
+789 SRIMDIYTEQAIT

-822 RLISLGIQFNISA
+822 RLISLGVQFNLSA
-835 FPTPGQSKRDRINK
+835 FPTLGQSKRNRINK
-849 PDQPDDIDVD
+849 PDHPDDIDVD

>member
-1 MFILRSNKVYYYIIL
+1 MLTIL
-16 KIIQSPKWIHRLI
+16 QSPKWIHRLI
-29 FTCLLGGVSMGEPNT
+29 VICLLGGFSMGEPST
-44 QATYITGT
+44 RATYITGT

-59 SPLEYASIS
+59 FPLEYASVS
-68 VINPGTNYKI
+68 VISPGTNYKI
-78 MVGGI
+78 MAGGI
-83 SDENGEFSIRH
+83 SDENGDFSIQH
-94 TLVGTYT
+94 TLIGHYT
-101 IEVEYIGYETRAF
+101 IEIEYIGYKTKVF
-114 PDLKFSDEEHHAIDV
+114 TGINFSDEKDHAIDV
-129 NLGRFNLLPKVLKLE
+129 DLGKFNLLQKALKLE
-144 KVEAV
+144 QVNAV
-149 GFKSAI
+149 GFKPPL
-155 KIGLDKKTFTITKA
+155 KVGLDKKTFTITKA
-169 ESILNQSAEAALR
+169 ESIINHSAEAALR

-188 VDIDGVISINGD
+188 VDIDGIISINGD

-220 PYLDLITTGF
+220 PYLDLVTTGL
-230 IEKIDVI
+230 IEKIEVI
-237 TNPSVAMDPNGM
+237 THPSIAMDPDGM

-255 ILKDDIVDGFHSSTS
+255 ILKDDIVDGFNSSTS
-270 FTYGNHK
+270 LTYGNHE
-277 RYNGLLRLSYKKRK
+277 RYNGLLRLTYKKRK
-291 MEFELT
+291 MEFELA

-317 DSFSLKSIQEKST
+317 DSFSLQSIQKKFT
-330 TGNPLTGGIN
+330 IGNLLTSGIN
-340 FGSTLTI
+340 LGSTLTF
-347 SDQNILHLGS
+347 SDRNILHLGS
-357 FFTAFNHS
+357 FFNAFDHS
-365 SRDSIHHQFP
+365 SIDSIEHQFP
-375 VEYDMTSNDNKRG
+375 VEYHMTSNNNKRG

-395 IHALKFSND
+395 IHELKFSND

-411 AFAQS
+411 ALAQS
-416 GEHQKEI
+416 GEHQKDI

-437 HIYQDDAIETKEIES
+437 HIYQDDAIQTKEIES
-452 VYKTESPRFGMIQG
+452 VYKTESLRFGMIQS

-518 EQRNTSTGVY
+518 EQRNTSTSVY

-558 AQKELYLYPELKTG
+558 AQKVLYLYPELKTG
-572 FTSIDKKLS
+572 FTSMNKKLS
-581 IIMKYGRRI
+581 ITMKYGRRI
-590 NRVKLAMINPFPVS
+590 NRVKLAMLNPFPVS
-604 MIDEYHVR
+604 MIDEYHIR

-625 YQINFSFRLNTKQHP
+625 YQISYSLRLNTKQHAV
-640 MFTGNIFYKDIQDLI
+640 FSGNLFYKDIQDLI

-681 KSLGYDFALSL
+681 KSIGYDFALSI
-692 SPTKNIRLILD
+692 SPLKNIRLILD
-703 YNNWIQK
+703 HNNWIKK
-710 TSGKGETDLIGNS
+710 TSGEGESDLIGNS

-729 AQIRIALPW
+729 CQIKIAMPW
-738 KVDFELWY
+738 RVDFELWY
-746 RHYGKHKLPI
+746 RHYGKHKMPI

-762 YYVDLSFGKAIIDKN
+762 YYVDLSLGKAIINKN
-777 VYLTFSVHDLFN
+777 IYLTLSIHDMFN
-789 TRIMDIYTEQAIT
+789 SRIMDIYTKQTIT

-807 VTYIQKLNATKYNEQ
+807 ATYIQKLNATKYNEQ
-822 RLISLGIQFNISA
+822 RLVSLGFQFNFSA
-835 FPTPGQSKRDRINK
+835 FPTVGQSKRGELNK
-849 PDQPDDIDVD
+849 PDRSDDIDVD